1 VADQPRSANVVAT
14 SSEVADSARRSLLGH
29 RGLTVW
35 FTGLSGSGKSTVA
48 YAVEQA
54 LMADGVATTVL
65 DGDNLRTGING
76 DLGFSAQDRAEA
88 VRRTGEV
95 CRLMQQAGLV
105 VLASLVSP
113 FQADRDEVRARHGD
127 GQFVEVFVDTPIEIC
142 EARDPKKLYARA
154 RAGEIPEFTGISSPY
169 EAPLRPEVVVDTQ
182 QPLEECVAAVRAAIN
197 TAITID
203 RS

>member
-1 VADQPRSANVVAT
+1 MSDKLHIIPQDFKIKKADREKLN
-14 SSEVADSARRSLLGH
+14 GH
-29 RGLTVW
+29 KGKLIW
-35 FTGLSGSGKSTVA
+35 FTGISGSGKSTIARKVEELLLARGKVA
-48 YAVEQA
+48 Y
-54 LMADGVATTVL
+54 VL